1 MKELYEKYEKVFLGI
16 ATVCMLYL
24 VFLKYSSIASI
35 PFEVQ
40 VAIAVIAYL
49 LIATDIIISA
59 YKTLFKQHRM
69 SEQFLMMIATFG
81 AFALQDLPE
90 ALAVMVFYKIG
101 EIFEEYASGRAHTEI
116 SNLVK
121 LKPSK
126 VRLVNADGTETIIK
140 PRQVKIGDL
149 IRVLAGESVAID
161 GNLIEDSGELL
172 HNS

>member
-24 VFLKYSSIASI
+24 VFVKYSSIASI

-49 LIATDIIISA
+49 LIATDIIIA
-59 YKTLFKQHRM
+59 AFKTLFKQHRM

-101 EIFEEYASGRAHTEI
+101 EIFEEYA
-116 SNLVK
+116 
-121 LKPSK
+121 
-126 VRLVNADGTETIIK
+126 
-140 PRQVKIGDL
+140 
-149 IRVLAGESVAID
+149 
-161 GNLIEDSGELL
+161 
-172 HNS
+172 